1 MSQQIN
7 LFSQKLVAEK
17 DYFSMLAMLQALGL
31 ILIGSVLFYAYAV
44 YQVQQL
50 TVQSEEASNRMLAEQ
65 ARLARHS
72 AEFSPQLAQQMLEN
86 ELKQAEAEVVA
97 QRELIAR
104 MKSGGLGNTSGYSE
118 YMRAFAR
125 QTLSGLWLT
134 GFNITG
140 DAVQMRIAGS
150 ALSPELVPAYIKRL
164 SQEKVMHG
172 KEFAALQ
179 MQQHKVETGKPVG
192 RLYLDFT
199 LQSADVSGDKK

>member
-7 LFSQKLVAEK
+7 LFSSKLLKQK
-17 DYFSMLAMLQALGL
+17 DYFSMLAMVQALGL
-31 ILIGSVLFYAYAV
+31 IFVGSMLLYVYAV
-44 YQVQQL
+44 YQVTQL
-50 TVQSEEASNRMLAEQ
+50 SEQSQELDKRMLAEKVKLT
-65 ARLARHS
+65 RYS
-72 AEFSPQLAQQMLEN
+72 AEFSPQLAQQILES
-86 ELKQAEAEVVA
+86 ELKQAEKDVLA

-134 GFNITG
+134 GFEIAG

-164 SQEKVMHG
+164 SREQVMHG
-172 KEFAALQ
+172 KEFAALH

-192 RLYLDFT
+192 RLYLDFD
-199 LQSADVSGDKK
+199 LHSADVAGDKK